1 VTVCAAFRNF
11 GRGLLER
18 RIALR
23 MRRVKYR
30 TSGAG
35 LSAMTEQQQQ
45 QLTQA
50 TEAKAQ
56 KHRARLHTQLEAA
69 GPYKP
74 VWLNLAHPVHALSPA
89 TVQGAL
95 PSLTCAVWCCSSVW
109 PSTAISQPLPSSRVG
124 GELVGSHF

>member
-56 KHRARLHTQLEAA
+56 KHRARLHSDCA
-69 GPYKP
+69 GGTAQPY
-74 VWLNLAHPVHALSPA
+74 V
-89 TVQGAL
+89 
-95 PSLTCAVWCCSSVW
+95 C
-109 PSTAISQPLPSSRVG
+109 RVVLQFRVA
-124 GELVGSHF
+124 EHSDFTTIAE